1 MLLGDGSGLHGWG
14 VKGLLGGKR
23 ALLSG
28 CFGMGEG
35 ADERRGCTFCKGK
48 DRKQVVSSGKGT
60 KNEGECCKAVVGD
73 GLDGEF
79 CCNCGVWERF

>member
-28 CFGMGEG
+28 CFGIREG
-35 ADERRGCTFCKGK
+35 ADERRGAPFAKVRVG
-48 DRKQVVSSGKGT
+48 SG
-60 KNEGECCKAVVGD
+60 
-73 GLDGEF
+73 
-79 CCNCGVWERF
+79 